1 MLGLALLAAWRP
13 AQDDWLKERS
23 STPPVSRTMQA
34 LRGALAADDTADA
47 AEDATD
53 AADET
58 AAAADEAADAA
69 PDGSEAAAEAPPS
82 LLDPHAVRA
91 SAAAPMTAATC
102 TDFFTVP
109 PEAGSW
115 WCIPCDQ
122 GPHPGA
128 GPPRRSAYDPSAP
141 ARPTA
146 QNSTNLLP
154 DREVANILRPQSR
167 CAG

>member
-34 LRGALAADDTADA
+34 LRGALAAEETADA
-47 AEDATD
+47 AEEATD

-115 WCIPCDQ
+115 WCIPVR
-122 GPHPGA
+122 PGA
-128 GPPRRSAYDPSAP
+128 APRCRAPLGRQHMTRSRPLGPERRTAP
-141 ARPTA
+141 TCYLTVRWRTSCGP
-146 QNSTNLLP
+146 
-154 DREVANILRPQSR
+154 
-167 CAG
+167 G